1 LIALTRRNDPK
12 IIATTQNPKAWA
24 KLYQRVVKVLP
35 AEAAN
40 LLTLAK
46 WRGLNERSF
55 VDKSFVDKL
64 IDIGNRH
71 AITLSKEDVKVFNRI
86 RNSIVHR
93 FGYDDTIHLPGH
105 WNMLKSPQTAQ
116 HFFAAEFVDRIIL
129 QLFGLRD
136 YLEVLP
142 KAEAELK

>member
-1 LIALTRRNDPK
+1 M
-12 IIATTQNPKAWA
+12 
-24 KLYQRVVKVLP
+24 
-35 AEAAN
+35 
-40 LLTLAK
+40 
-46 WRGLNERSF
+46 
-55 VDKSFVDKL
+55 DKL

-105 WNMLKSPQTAQ
+105 WNMLNSAQTAQ

-129 QLFGLRD
+129 QLFGLRG